1 MQFMTA
7 PKEVSALVT
16 STGNITVQNVR
27 IPCPGGAEL
36 APGTVVVMDG
46 RVSSVLPATAT
57 GDPASPVLDGAGRI
71 LLPGFIDAH
80 SHAEGALHR
89 PSIEHALLRQGL
101 TSAVIGQDGV
111 SFAPTTAESARDG
124 ERYFSAVNGPAPAGF
139 ERGMSVAQLLAHY
152 SEGTR
157 VNSALLV
164 PAGTVRMSVSGFAS
178 GPLSDAQ
185 LDATDAATREALDQ
199 GAAGISLGLEY
210 VPGGFAD
217 ERELDRYA
225 TIAAA
230 RGVPLVAHIRGY
242 EHAISG
248 GLQEFIGLA
257 ERTGAALHVSH
268 LHAPAELALPVIDAA
283 LARGIDLTFDSY
295 PYHRGNTI
303 LSMLALPRALQEHG
317 PHATLRALA
326 DPSVRES
333 LKRDWFPGLAETFP
347 KLTVTVAPHPD
358 WIWAEGVPLVEVAQ
372 RVGGSV
378 GDTVCEMLRAT
389 GLGVGAVVA
398 QSASHSAENIRA
410 IANHRAHLGGTDG
423 IYLGSHPHPR
433 GWGGFARMLRR
444 HVLDWQDWSW
454 AEAAEHLSHRAARRF
469 GLGER
474 GTTAPGAIADFVLV
488 DPATLSDT
496 ATYENPTACAQ
507 GMMDVIVAGVPVLQH
522 GQLTEQT
529 PGRGIRRTSRSSA
542 P

>member
-1 MQFMTA
+1 M
-7 PKEVSALVT
+7 
-16 STGNITVQNVR
+16 
-27 IPCPGGAEL
+27 
-36 APGTVVVMDG
+36 
-46 RVSSVLPATAT
+46 SSVLPATDA
-57 GDPASPVLDGAGRI
+57 GDPTSPLLDGAGRI

-80 SHAEGALHR
+80 SHAEGALLR
-89 PSIEHALLRQGL
+89 PSVERALLRQGL

-111 SFAPTTAESARDG
+111 SFAPTNAESARDG
-124 ERYFSAVNGPAPAGF
+124 EQYFSAVNGPAPVGYSAG
-139 ERGMSVAQLLAHY
+139 MTVAQLLDHY
-152 SEGTR
+152 SEGAR
-157 VNSALLV
+157 VNSAMLV
-164 PAGTVRMSVSGFAS
+164 PAGTVRMSIAGFAS
-178 GPLSDAQ
+178 GPLSDTQ
-185 LDATDAATREALDQ
+185 LEIAEAMTRDALDQ
-199 GAAGISLGLEY
+199 GAVGISLGLEY

-217 ERELDRYA
+217 DRELERYA
-225 TIAAA
+225 MIAAEH
-230 RGVPLVAHIRGY
+230 GVPLVAHVRGY
-242 EHAISG
+242 EHAISH

-268 LHAPAELALPVIDAA
+268 LHAPAELVLPVLDKA
-283 LARGIDLTFDSY
+283 LTQGIDLTFDSY

-317 PHATLRALA
+317 PKATMLALA

-333 LKRDWFPGLAETFP
+333 LERDWFPGLAEVFP
-347 KLTVTVAPHPD
+347 KLTVTVAPHAD
-358 WIWAEGVPLVEVAQ
+358 WVWAEGVPLIEVAE
-372 RVGGSV
+372 RVGRSV
-378 GDTVCEMLRAT
+378 SHTVCEMLLAT

-398 QSASHSAENIRA
+398 QSVSRSVENIRA

-444 HVLDWQDWSW
+444 HVLDWQDWNW

-474 GTTAPGAIADFVLV
+474 GTTTAGAIADFVLV